1 MEDKIIVYI
10 IWKIS
15 WMFYVLKN
23 ISTSFWNE
31 SSDALLL
38 IFHLQLQK
46 DSAYNSNFNDNK
58 RCIISVKRHITD
70 VFSSFGN
77 WFLSYIYS
85 HKIFSVW
92 FKDSTKLFKGALL
105 VVLKFS
111 RIYKLRFIDSYRV
124 LFSYDVGSVEKIY
137 LSPKMSTFR
146 RIRVSTLFSKVIFF
160 VRYIAE
166 VHQHSWIKG
175 IFSHSDLLKLR
186 LALQSWSNVIRSASF
201 IFRKNNLSSSSSSS

>member
-1 MEDKIIVYI
+1 MEDNIIVYI

-15 WMFYVLKN
+15 WMFYILKN

-70 VFSSFGN
+70 LFSSFGN

-166 VHQHSWIKG
+166 VHQH
-175 IFSHSDLLKLR
+175 FE
-186 LALQSWSNVIRSASF
+186 
-201 IFRKNNLSSSSSSS
+201 